1 MQIWE
6 FLYRF
11 KDILDLQ
18 GLPSYEDIEEEL
30 INPWP
35 ETPRGTRNQLEV
47 VQSAAHDQ
55 ASQPSSN
62 GEGVSMFVPVESS
75 STREASQVKLASGS
89 LGQCGGIWLAMIHT
103 SLLKLL
109 LNEVISRAVVF
120 VDPTA
125 EARESRPRR
134 GRRKDVESSVSK
146 DLKVDTLTVNELTWP
161 DLARRYALA
170 VVKLGACVDLSDMSC
185 PDGVKIFRA
194 LQGDG
199 GVLFGA
205 ISGVTGIKAD
215 ALVS

>member
-1 MQIWE
+1 M
-6 FLYRF
+6 YRF

-18 GLPSYEDIEEEL
+18 GFPSYEDIEEEL

-35 ETPRGTRNQLEV
+35 ETPRGNRNQLEV
-47 VQSAAHDQ
+47 VQSGTHDQ
-55 ASQPSSN
+55 ASQPSDN
-62 GEGVSMFVPVESS
+62 KEGMAMFVPVETS
-75 STREASQVKLASGS
+75 STREASQVKLASNS
-89 LGQCGGIWLAMIHT
+89 LGHCGGIWLATIHT

-134 GRRKDVESSVSK
+134 GRRKDVESSASK
-146 DLKVDTLTVNELTWP
+146 DPKVDILTLNELTWP
-161 DLARRYALA
+161 ELARRYALA
-170 VVKLGACVDLSDMSC
+170 VAKLGGCVDMSEMSC
-185 PDGVKIFRA
+185 SDGVKIFRA

-199 GVLFGA
+199 GLLFGA
-205 ISGVTGIKAD
+205 ISGVTGINAD

>member
-1 MQIWE
+1 M
-6 FLYRF
+6 YRF

-18 GLPSYEDIEEEL
+18 GLPSYEDFEEEL

-35 ETPRGTRNQLEV
+35 ETPRGTQNQLEV
-47 VQSAAHDQ
+47 VQSGAHDQ
-55 ASQPSSN
+55 ASQPSSR
-62 GEGVSMFVPVESS
+62 GEGLLTFVPVQSS
-75 STREASQVKLASGS
+75 FTREASQVKLASGS
-89 LGQCGGIWLAMIHT
+89 LGQCGGIWLATIHT

-134 GRRKDVESSVSK
+134 GRRKDAESSASK
-146 DLKVDTLTVNELTWP
+146 EPKVDILTLNELTWP
-161 DLARRYALA
+161 EMARRYALV
-170 VVKLGACVDLSDMSC
+170 VVKLGACVDLSDISC
-185 PDGVKIFRA
+185 SDGVKIFRA

-199 GVLFGA
+199 GVFFGA
-205 ISGVTGIKAD
+205 ISGVTGIKSD